1 MGSRDKE
8 VNMFPEKYFLISDYQ
23 SMEVLGV
30 NGLFTNL
37 RVDASSLPEGF
48 HKYSI
53 REGADDPFASVKK
66 NVFANHMGDFICKQE
81 LDLQGEESRDLLED
95 YCFTDAP
102 VDLDKFFG
110 EDRKGKIA
118 EALDQFCHDFDPY
131 EYQDNLARGFSR
143 QDVIDSVQADLSDKA
158 RVNGMIAYFNNILEN
173 NKEEHFLSAFDE
185 QTVRSF
191 IAVLTE
197 LNRHNRDTLDNIVGK
212 AEAMKQ
218 QAGAVQPGPGA
229 MVPQEET
236 KP

>member
-1 MGSRDKE
+1 
-8 VNMFPEKYFLISDYQ
+8 MFPEKYFLISDYQ

-53 REGADDPFASVKK
+53 REGEEDPFASVKK
-66 NVFANHMGDFICKQE
+66 DVLVNHMGDFICKQE
-81 LDLQGEESRDLLED
+81 LDLQGQESRDLLED
-95 YCFTDAP
+95 YCFTDDP
-102 VDLDKFFG
+102 VDLDGFFG
-110 EDRKGKIA
+110 EDIKHKIA

-131 EYQDNLARGFSR
+131 EYQDNLARGFAR
-143 QDVIDSVQADLSDKA
+143 QDVVDSVRSDLSNKA
-158 RVNGMIAYFNNILEN
+158 RVNGMITYFNNILEN
-173 NKEEHFLSAFDE
+173 NKEEHFLSARDA

-191 IAVLTE
+191 VAVLTV
-197 LNRHNRDTLDNIVGK
+197 LNYNNRDTLDNIVGK

-218 QAGAVQPGPGA
+218 QAGAAQQGPGA
-229 MVPQEET
+229 MMPQEET